1 MHGAALGPTPGD
13 EAGQPGPAQAEQHL
27 QADQDH
33 QRPADRAAQ
42 PRDGDEG
49 GQDGHEQEHTEGTL
63 LQILQD
69 LPQFHV
75 LGWVTEGEHRQ
86 QGPDALVAVLRRCSA
101 GAGVRR

>member
-1 MHGAALGPTPGD
+1 VHGAALRPATGN
-13 EAGQPGPAQAEQHL
+13 EAGQPGPAHAEQHL

-33 QRPADRAAQ
+33 QRTADRAAQ

-49 GQDGHEQEHTEGTL
+49 RQDGDEQEYTKGTL

-69 LPQFHV
+69 LPQLHV
-75 LGWVTEGEHRQ
+75 LGRVTEGEHRQ